1 MVVGSRRHLEE
12 DSKVERKFHR
22 KLVSA
27 VFKMIIRILC
37 GIKAGDT
44 QCGFKL
50 YKSEI
55 AKRVFKDLK
64 EERFAFDIEVI
75 YRLKKIDCNIQLN
88 PVSCNDVGNSKVN
101 LFTDSLN
108 MFMALFR
115 IRRY

>member
-12 DSKVERKFHR
+12 DAKVERKFHR

-50 YKSEI
+50 
-55 AKRVFKDLK
+55 
-64 EERFAFDIEVI
+64 
-75 YRLKKIDCNIQLN
+75 
-88 PVSCNDVGNSKVN
+88 
-101 LFTDSLN
+101 FTK
-108 MFMALFR
+108 
-115 IRRY
+115 